1 MDTTYLSQRQVM
13 AMVPASL
20 LTSTGTATITVY
32 SAPPM
37 GGTSVSGTFTIVSGP
52 VASTNVNLTMGNP
65 SDATAD
71 TANPNNYLI
80 ERGQYCESY
89 NRDRGIPNWVS
100 WELDASWIG
109 SASRGDFI
117 TDITL
122 PASWYQVSTG
132 DYSNTGFSRGHM
144 CPSADRTNIE
154 ANNDSVFLM
163 SNIIPQTQAQNGG
176 PWETLEGYCR
186 GLAQS
191 GNKLYIYSGTWGEG
205 GTGLYGYMTSFAG
218 GRVTVPAKTW
228 KVIMILPAGTDDVT
242 RVTDSTRCIAVI
254 MNNDVESFSAWTN
267 YRVSVDSVE
276 AMTGYDFFPNV
287 SKDIQ
292 TVIEAKVDNQ

>member
-1 MDTTYLSQRQVM
+1 M
-13 AMVPASL
+13 AVVPADL
-20 LTSTGTATITVY
+20 LTSTGTAAITVY

-37 GGTSVSGTFTIVSGP
+37 GGTSTSGTFTIVTGP
-52 VASTNVNLTMGNP
+52 AASTNINLTMGNP

-71 TANPNNYLI
+71 VNNPANYLI

-100 WELDASWIG
+100 WELDASWLG
-109 SASRGDFI
+109 SATRGDFKA
-117 TDITL
+117 DSTL
-122 PASWYQVSTG
+122 PPTWYYVSTS

-186 GLAQS
+186 TLANA
-191 GNKLYIYSGTWGEG
+191 GNKLYIYSGPWGEG
-205 GTGLYGYMTSFAG
+205 GTGLYGYMTSFASG
-218 GRVTVPAKTW
+218 KVTVPTKTW
-228 KVIMILPAGTDDVT
+228 KVIMVLPAGTDDVT
-242 RVTDSTRCIAVI
+242 RVTDSTRCIAVL
-254 MNNDVESFSAWTN
+254 MNNDEESFTAWTN
-267 YRVSVDSVE
+267 YRVSVDSIE
-276 AMTGYDFFPNV
+276 ALTGYDFFPNV

-292 TVIEAKVDNQ
+292 TAIEAKVDNQ